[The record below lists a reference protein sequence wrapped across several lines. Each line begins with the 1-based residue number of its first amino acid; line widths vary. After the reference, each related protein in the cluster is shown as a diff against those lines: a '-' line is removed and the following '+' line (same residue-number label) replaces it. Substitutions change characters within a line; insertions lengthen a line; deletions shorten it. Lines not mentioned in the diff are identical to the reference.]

1 MTLLFS
7 YPFPVGGCSWRG
19 WKAGH
24 VRKHGSRVHLLPR
37 WRSHGNLPA
46 ASPLFLTTLMPFFVS
61 TWAGG
66 HCCQATREQVYLIH
80 SHPPPHHLSENTAL
94 GSGCCFPEGTV
105 LASVLSADVEF
116 VASENPPRVSAMCS
130 GPKRDDRMLQR
141 LLKKG
146 EALHC
151 TFWQTQLQCHR
162 VLLSEQRCRVGSG
175 RA

>member
-1 MTLLFS
+1 MK
-7 YPFPVGGCSWRG
+7 VSWKSPRSL
-19 WKAGH
+19 AIIPNDTNA
-24 VRKHGSRVHLLPR
+24 VLCLHGR
-37 WRSHGNLPA
+37 
-46 ASPLFLTTLMPFFVS
+46 
-61 TWAGG
+61 WAGG

-130 GPKRDDRMLQR
+130 GPKRDDRRLQR